1 MKKSILSFAI
11 CMAAITCGAQTAHIG
26 GVFNKV
32 IIVNQKS
39 TSVAIC
45 QNVNGKLV
53 EKAGSALRSY
63 DKSFNIN
70 VGSETGLLNKVS
82 YIGADGEFYPVYL
95 GNKDSININVV
106 GSNIKFSGNIGK
118 ENEFIAKWFEI
129 LAPLRTLDYTFE
141 GRKATPARYHAV
153 IDSVTVLAQQ
163 HLASINTGNAAFDAY
178 MKKAMPFLLQFDIN
192 SIFMNGIC
200 WSKHEEFPQYLQE
213 YLSKDI
219 YTNMDV
225 WHYSPQPFDLMLN
238 YAFGRTYVYNFIMG
252 PTLPWGLKYIKCD
265 ELRGEV
271 ILSAMERHMLDSAD
285 VVCKRYASSFVTPTQ
300 KARRADLLRKY
311 LVNKAGNPWI
321 DFTYEDANGKK
332 RKLSEF
338 KGKVVLVDVWA
349 TWCPPCKKEIPYL
362 QQLEKDL
369 ANKNIV
375 FLTVSFDTDH
385 AAWKKML
392 KDKNMGGV
400 QLISYRKGPLV
411 NDYQITEIPRFM
423 VFSKDGKTVTTN
435 APRPS
440 EPALKT
446 LLETELK
453 K

>member
-26 GVFNKV
+26 GVFNK
-32 IIVNQKS
+32 IIIDKQKS
-39 TSVAIC
+39 TSVVIC

-63 DKSFNIN
+63 DKSFSLN

-95 GNKDSININVV
+95 GNKDSININVD
-106 GSNIKFSGNIGK
+106 GGNIKFSGNIGK

-129 LAPLRTLDYTFE
+129 LAPLRTLDYTFD
-141 GRKATPARYHAV
+141 GRKATPARYREV
-153 IDSVTVLAQQ
+153 IDSVTALAQQ

-178 MKKAMPFLLQFDIN
+178 MKKAMPFLLQFDVT
-192 SIFMNGIC
+192 SIFMNGIY
-200 WSKHEEFPQYLQE
+200 WSKHEDYPQYLQE

-225 WHYSPQPFDLMLN
+225 WHYSPLPFDLLLN

-252 PTLPWGLKYIKCD
+252 STLPWELKYIKCD

-285 VVCKRYASSFVTPTQ
+285 VVCKRYASSFVTPKQ
-300 KARRADLLRKY
+300 KARKADLLRKY
-311 LVNKAGNPWI
+311 MVKQPGNPEI

-332 RKLSEF
+332 RKLSDF

-349 TWCPPCKKEIPYL
+349 TWCPPCKREIPYL
-362 QQLEKDL
+362 QELEKEF

-375 FLTVSFDTDH
+375 FLSVSFDTDRT
-385 AAWKKML
+385 AWKNML

-411 NDYQITEIPRFM
+411 TDYEITAVPQFM
-423 VFSKDGKTVTTN
+423 LFSKTGKTVNINT
-435 APRPS
+435 PRPS
-440 EPALKT
+440 EPALKQ
-446 LLETELK
+446 LLEAELK